1 MRSTAVFS
9 VALLSAFY
17 LEGRLSASECAARAP
32 ITASS
37 LAVQV
42 YRTVPLT
49 NDTTAAAATVTLIRA
64 GRTVRTV
71 ETDKRG
77 FARIT
82 PPPGRYSVW
91 VSTSGTH
98 AFTQDV
104 IIGVKGVGSPRV
116 LAVLPWGECGV
127 ACEVPGKPALAKPP
141 DCLFA
146 PRTTRD

>member
-1 MRSTAVFS
+1 MRSTVVFS

-32 ITASS
+32 STASS
-37 LAVQV
+37 
-42 YRTVPLT
+42 
-49 NDTTAAAATVTLIRA
+49 
-64 GRTVRTV
+64 
-71 ETDKRG
+71 
-77 FARIT
+77 
-82 PPPGRYSVW
+82 
-91 VSTSGTH
+91 VS
-98 AFTQDV
+98 QDV

-127 ACEVPGKPALAKPP
+127 ACEVPGNTALAKPP